1 MFQLNLSAS
10 PSSNVPAAGEPTEL
24 EQRLGLYQVFLK
36 LYEHNRALLDEI
48 LQLEGEDGAWRTRA
62 PWHCIQGVVH
72 QGQVHLA
79 TNLLGGTTR
88 ILYQP
93 QQVWV
98 LGRDHNTAIPITDK
112 RLSRRHAAIQFQPE
126 TQAFYLV
133 DLNSTNGSFVN
144 GELVRRRI
152 RLQDGDRVRLGSI
165 SFVFFDCRHSQQL
178 PAIDGDLWGQINAA
192 RSEGCDSANDIKVM
206 NESVSSSPEIRNHT
220 TLSAPCLRLDLHNQ
234 EPHNQPHSLSNLTN
248 ALLTTDQQA
257 NILDR
262 FLRRSID

>member
-10 PSSNVPAAGEPTEL
+10 PSNDLPATGESTEL

-93 QQVWV
+93 QQIWV

-126 TQAFYLV
+126 TQEFFLV

-165 SFVFFDCRHSQQL
+165 SFVFFDCRHSQQV
-178 PAIDGDLWGQINAA
+178 PAIDRDLWTQINEPQA
-192 RSEGCDSANDIKVM
+192 EGLDPASIKGTD
-206 NESVSSSPEIRNHT
+206 ESGSRQEIRPHT
-220 TLSAPCLRLDLHNQ
+220 TLSAPCLRIDLNNQ
-234 EPHNQPHSLSNLTN
+234 ELNHQPHPLSNLTN

-257 NILDR
+257 SILDR
-262 FLRRSID
+262 FLRRSVD